1 VTQQNLGII
10 QNISQNGILIK
21 VTQPVEFNYVELYFE
36 NLQGNQIEIDGKVI
50 HCKENPLGHYE
61 IGIKLLGLEYKNIE
75 FVKALALYLQAENL
89 PKIKISGFMAQ

>member
-1 VTQQNLGII
+1 MTQQNLGII

-36 NLQGNQIEIDGKVI
+36 NIQGHQIEIDGKII
-50 HCKENPLGHYE
+50 HRRENPLGYYE
-61 IGIKLLGLEYKNIE
+61 IGIKLMGLEDQNIE
-75 FVKALALYLQAENL
+75 FVKALALYLQTKNL